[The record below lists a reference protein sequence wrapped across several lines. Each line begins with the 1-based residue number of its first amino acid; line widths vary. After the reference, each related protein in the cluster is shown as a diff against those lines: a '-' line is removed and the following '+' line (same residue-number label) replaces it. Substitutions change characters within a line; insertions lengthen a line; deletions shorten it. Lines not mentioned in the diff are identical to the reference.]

1 MPNQHKRLKVIL
13 RIIYALL
20 ITFSALQVFQLFRHA
35 GASPTSRH
43 VKSFQVR
50 VSGNVRNPGMYRA
63 IEGTTQFEILKVAG
77 IRSTS
82 DLSMFQLFNQVTDS
96 TKLDVG
102 TREPV
107 KIDQKPISAILEFF
121 FGELSVIAKDG
132 RSLPQHSGLTINP
145 GDRVITEDG
154 SQAEVSIGSYSRID
168 LDKYSELVFD
178 KIGVVE
184 NDQNVVEL
192 SQKAGGIWYKV
203 VYDKS
208 SELMKIATP
217 RVSLTIGGSG
227 ADFFLD
233 IQQDQI
239 TVSLTDGLVL
249 IEKNDGSESINLIS
263 GQTVTIYNDGRPF
276 QITKLSSDFNTN
288 DIFSQL
294 SKEKVNYLSKSMP
307 LNILICGTPSV
318 FYVVNVDFQHSVIN
332 AVQIPPQTLIET
344 FAQDIPSLG
353 MAYLYG
359 GPAFVSTFIERI
371 LNLKIHRYIVIDKN
385 NLMRISNGIGGL
397 STTID
402 EKASAELNRTRGPG
416 KLKGAEIIKY
426 LSPSVGFEES
436 RIRQASLIRNLYEDL
451 RKKNLVPTMILAEQ
465 LLTNTESNFLPSD
478 IIEQYNKFMNKTN
491 WSYREHS
498 FPVTIVKRENVV
510 FYETDLI
517 KCKYLFNESEEK

>member
-1 MPNQHKRLKVIL
+1 MKHQHKRLKVFL

-20 ITFSALQVFQLFRHA
+20 ITFSTWQVYQLYRNFRA
-35 GASPTSRH
+35 PRASH
-43 VKSFQVR
+43 GVKSFQVR

-96 TKLDVG
+96 SNLEVG

-107 KIDQKPISAILEFF
+107 NVDQKLVNAILEFF

-145 GDRVITEDG
+145 GDRIITEDG
-154 SQAEVSIGSYSRID
+154 SQAEISIGSYSRID
-168 LDKYSELVFD
+168 IDKYSELVFD
-178 KIGVVE
+178 KIGASE
-184 NDQNVVEL
+184 NDQNITEL
-192 SQKAGGIWYKV
+192 FQKAGGIWYKV

-208 SELMKIATP
+208 SELMKIASQQ
-217 RVSLTIGGSG
+217 VSLTIGGSG

-233 IQQDQI
+233 IQQDQT
-239 TVSLTDGLVL
+239 TVTLTDGLVL

-263 GQTVTIYNDGRPF
+263 GQTATIYNDGRPF
-276 QITKLSSDFNTN
+276 QITKLSSDFSTN

-294 SKEKVNYLSKSMP
+294 SKEKITYLSKSMP

-318 FYVVNVDFQHSVIN
+318 FYIVNVDFQRSVIN

-385 NLMRISNGIGGL
+385 SLIRISNGIGGL
-397 STTID
+397 NAMID
-402 EKASAELNRTRGPG
+402 DKAATELKKTRGSQ
-416 KLKGAEIIKY
+416 KLKGAEIIAY
-426 LSPSVGFEES
+426 LSPSAGVDEC
-436 RIRQASLIRNLYEDL
+436 RVRQASLIRNLYEDL
-451 RKKNLVPTMILAEQ
+451 RKKNFVPTMLLAEQ

-478 IIEQYNKFMNKTN
+478 IMEQYNKFINKKN

-498 FPVTIVKRENVV
+498 FPVTVVKRENVV
-510 FYETDLI
+510 FYEADLI
-517 KCKYLFNESEEK
+517 KCKTLFNESDEK

>member
-1 MPNQHKRLKVIL
+1 MPNQHKRLKLFL

-20 ITFSALQVFQLFRHA
+20 ITFSAWQVFQLFRNVRT
-35 GASPTSRH
+35 SPTSH
-43 VKSFQVR
+43 HAKTLQVR
-50 VSGNVRNPGMYRA
+50 VSGNVRNPGIYRA

-82 DLSMFQLFNQVTDS
+82 DLSMFNLFNQVTDS

-102 TREPV
+102 TKEPV
-107 KIDQKPISAILEFF
+107 NIDLKPINAILEFF

-145 GDRVITEDG
+145 GDRVITDDG
-154 SQAEVSIGSYSRID
+154 SQAEVSIGNYSRID
-168 LDKYSELVFD
+168 IDKYSELVFD

-184 NDQNVVEL
+184 NDQNVVGL
-192 SQKAGGIWYKV
+192 FQKAGGIWYKV

-239 TVSLTDGLVL
+239 TVNLTDGLVL

-294 SKEKVNYLSKSMP
+294 SKEKINYLSKSMP

-318 FYVVNVDFQHSVIN
+318 FYVVNVDYQRSVIN
-332 AVQIPPQTLIET
+332 AVQVPPQTLIET

-371 LNLKIHRYIVIDKN
+371 LNLKIHRYIVLDKN
-385 NLMRISNGIGGL
+385 NLIRISNGIGGL
-397 STTID
+397 NTIVD
-402 EKASAELNRTRGPG
+402 EKASAELNKARGLQ
-416 KLKGAEIIKY
+416 KLKGAEIIAY
-426 LSPSVGFEES
+426 LAPTAGLDECRV
-436 RIRQASLIRNLYEDL
+436 RQASLIRNLYDDL
-451 RKKNLVPTMILAEQ
+451 RKKNFVPTMILAEQ

-478 IIEQYNKFMNKTN
+478 IMDQYNKFMNKTN
-491 WSYREHS
+491 WSYREHT
-498 FPVTIVKRENVV
+498 FPYTAVKRENIAY
-510 FYETDLI
+510 YEPDLI
-517 KCKYLFNESEEK
+517 KCKTLFNESDEK